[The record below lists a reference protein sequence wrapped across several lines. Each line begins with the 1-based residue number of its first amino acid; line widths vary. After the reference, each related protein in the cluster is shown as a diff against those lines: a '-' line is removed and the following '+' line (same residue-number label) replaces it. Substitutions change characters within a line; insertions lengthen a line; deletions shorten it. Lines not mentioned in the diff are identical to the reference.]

1 MDDTLAQLSGKIEVL
16 REQMHKQAD
25 KVGLGHPAIL
35 HLSRKLDVLIYQYLH
50 YKRMVKTKCK

>member
-25 KVGLGHPAIL
+25 KVGLKHPDIL

-50 YKRMVKTKCK
+50 YKRMVKAKYK